1 MARRYMSRHHAR
13 RRKTF
18 QRKRSTKPSL
28 KRQVTKTTR
37 KVNKM
42 ERELYAWRQFQVQDN
57 GVVSTNVH
65 TDMITAPGSW
75 ENIFQSHD
83 ITNQEIPRQYM
94 TKNIRFKYM
103 IQTENNDV
111 GNVWFQ
117 FFIVSLKPK
126 FARQVRDRT
135 NNLASLTSNV
145 DYIAAPAGT
154 VTATEGFCNFIL
166 NPAYY
171 TVKHTSGTQ
180 RIGQSTMGADTP
192 VTNIRD
198 STYFRSGVIPWKRNY
213 KVGEHEV
220 GGFLSLA
227 SDEVSNQNSLY
238 AILLSNAGAGLG
250 DIYISMNYQI
260 MGQTVAGR

>member
-1 MARRYMSRHHAR
+1 MPRLYHSRHHR
-13 RRKTF
+13 RRRRQTRP
-18 QRKRSTKPSL
+18 RKSTKPSL
-28 KRQVTKTTR
+28 KRQITKTSR

-65 TDMITAPGSW
+65 TDMITAPTSW
-75 ENIFQSHD
+75 ENIFQAHD
-83 ITNQEIPRQYM
+83 LTNAEVPRQYL

-135 NNLASLTSNV
+135 NNMASLTSNV

-198 STYFRSGVIPWKRNY
+198 STYFRSGVIPWKRTM

-220 GGFLSLA
+220 GGFLSLTA
-227 SDEVSNQNSLY
+227 DEVSNQNCLY

-260 MGQTVAGR
+260 QGQTVAGR